1 VSRDAFI
8 PLKHPLPLRYFH
20 EVARAGS
27 FRKASDQIHVAAS
40 AINRH
45 VKQLEEEMGT
55 PLFERGRG
63 RDGLRLTAAGEIL
76 LYRLKRA
83 MAELGAAR
91 TEVNSLLGLDR
102 GTINL
107 GVNEGM
113 WRELLPTV
121 LTAFRASH
129 PGIDYHVVVGN
140 SPRLIEMLLAD
151 EIDFALAF
159 NPKPSANVT
168 FAIRHQV
175 GACVMVQKTH
185 PLASRRTVRLR
196 DCAEFELVMPDDSLA
211 LRAVLDR
218 MFMQAGIAPR
228 VVMTTNSYE
237 VMRTAA
243 ETGIG
248 IAILTQRVLSTSS
261 RRSPVVFVPL
271 VDSDIQ
277 PQLIACCTRTGRAL
291 STASMAMIAEVENAY
306 HAAHP

>member
-1 VSRDAFI
+1 MAPREPFI

-45 VKQLEEEMGT
+45 VKQLEDEMGT
-55 PLFERGRG
+55 PLFERGKG
-63 RDGLRLTAAGEIL
+63 REGLRLTAAGEIL

-102 GTINL
+102 GTINV
-107 GVNEGM
+107 GVNEGI
-113 WRELLPTV
+113 WRELLPSV
-121 LTAFRASH
+121 LTAFRKAH

-140 SPRLIEMLLAD
+140 SPRLIELLLAD

-159 NPKPSANVT
+159 NPRPDPNVT
-168 FAIRHQV
+168 LAIRHQV
-175 GACVMVQKTH
+175 RACVMMRRTH
-185 PLASRRTVRLR
+185 PLASKRSVRLR
-196 DCAEFELVMPDDSLA
+196 DCAAYELVMPDESLA
-211 LRAVLDR
+211 LRGTLDR
-218 MFMQAGIAPR
+218 MFTQAGISPR
-228 VVMTTNSYE
+228 VVLTTNSYE

-243 ETGIG
+243 EEGIG
-248 IAILTQRVLSTSS
+248 IAVLTERVLATPPK
-261 RRSPVVFVPL
+261 RSPVVFVPL
-271 VDSDIQ
+271 VDPDIQ

-291 STASMAMIAEVENAY
+291 SVASMAMIGEFEKAY
-306 HAAHP
+306 AAQH